1 MPAEP
6 DAAGE
11 VIAGAETID
20 LQGAN
25 SCGVLLLHGFGDTPQ
40 TFRLLAEHLHSTG
53 FGVRAPL
60 LPGHGRSVEEF
71 ITSRRVQW
79 VDFSRQELSAFR
91 QRYATVGLVGLSMG
105 GALAAVLAAENPDL
119 PALVLMAP
127 YIGMPWDYRLVS
139 AAGWLW
145 GPIAGTRKS
154 RSPASIHDPIERAK
168 NLGYGVYTGRLLYEL
183 WRLTHQAQ
191 HALPLIRT
199 PTLLIQSK
207 TDPRVAPAIAERAFA
222 SLRMADKRLVWTEGA
237 GHVITVD
244 YGRER
249 VFEEVSGWLRDHMP
263 AAVATA

>member
-11 VIAGAETID
+11 VIVGAETID

-40 TFRLLAEHLHSTG
+40 TFRLLAEHLHSLG

-71 ITSRRVQW
+71 VASRRAQW

-91 QRYATVGLVGLSMG
+91 QRYASVGLVGLSMG
-105 GALAAVLAAENPDL
+105 GAIAVVLAAENPDL
-119 PALVLMAP
+119 PALVLIAP
-127 YIGMPWDYRLVS
+127 YIGMPRDYSLAS

-145 GPIAGTRKS
+145 GPIAGTLKS
-154 RSPASIHDPIERAK
+154 RSPSSIHDPSQRAK
-168 NLGYGVYTGRLLYEL
+168 NLGFGVYTGRLLYEL
-183 WRLTHQAQ
+183 WRLTHQARR
-191 HALPLIRT
+191 ALPLVRS

-207 TDPRVAPAIAERAFA
+207 TDPRVAPAIAENAFA
-222 SLRMADKRLVWTEGA
+222 LLGMKDKRLVWTEGA

-244 YGRER
+244 YGRVR
-249 VFEEVSGWLRDHMP
+249 VFEEVSGWLRGHMR

>member
-11 VIAGAETID
+11 IIVGAETID
-20 LQGAN
+20 LRGAN

-40 TFRLLAEHLHSTG
+40 TFQLLAEHLHSAG

-60 LPGHGRSVEEF
+60 LPGHGRSVEKF
-71 ITSRRVQW
+71 VSSRGGQW
-79 VDFSRQELSAFR
+79 IDFARQELAELR
-91 QRYATVGLVGLSMG
+91 QRYARVGLTGLSMG
-105 GALAAVLAAENPDL
+105 GAIAAVLAAENLDL
-119 PALVLMAP
+119 PALVLIAP

-139 AAGWLW
+139 ATAWLW

-154 RSPASIHDPIERAK
+154 RSPGSIHDPIERAK

-183 WRLTHQAQ
+183 WRLTHEAQ
-191 HALPLIRT
+191 RALPLVRT

-207 TDPRVAPAIAERAFA
+207 ADPRVGRAIAEHSFA

-249 VFEEVSGWLRDHMP
+249 VFEEVTGWLRDHMR

>member
-6 DAAGE
+6 NAAGE
-11 VIAGAETID
+11 IIAGAETID

-40 TFRLLAEHLHSTG
+40 TFQLLAEHLYSAG

-60 LPGHGRSVEEF
+60 LPGHGRSAEKF
-71 ITSRRVQW
+71 AKSRRAQW
-79 VDFSRQELSAFR
+79 VGFARQELALFR
-91 QRYATVGLVGLSMG
+91 ERYATVGLVGLSMG
-105 GALAAVLAAENPDL
+105 GAIAAVLAAENRDL
-119 PALVLMAP
+119 PGLVLIAP
-127 YIGMPWDYRLVS
+127 YIGMPWDYSFVS
-139 AAGWLW
+139 AVGWRW

-154 RSPASIHDPIERAK
+154 RSPGSIYDPIERAK

-183 WRLTHQAQ
+183 WRLTHEARRV
-191 HALPLIRT
+191 LPLIRT

-207 TDPRVAPAIAERAFA
+207 TDPRVARSIAERAFA
-222 SLRMADKRLVWTEGA
+222 SLEMTDKRLVWTEGA

-249 VFEEVSGWLRDHMP
+249 VFEEVTTWLRDHIR